1 VATGYV
7 WLERY
12 GWHDTGT
19 HAGFLPSGPT
29 IQPLG
34 HFESPESKVRLAS
47 LVEVSGLVE
56 CLHRLQVTPASPQ
69 DLLRV
74 HDPAYVERIKA
85 ASDQPHGGDTGDPGT
100 AFGFGGYESACL
112 AAGGTMAAVRHVLDG
127 TVLNAY
133 ALVRPPGHHAE
144 PGKGMGFC
152 IFANIA
158 IAIRWAREEMGTGRV
173 AVIDWDVHHGNGTQ
187 KIFAADPETLTIS
200 IHQDNLYPF
209 RSGLLTER
217 GSGAGFGSAINIPL
231 PAGSGNGAYL
241 SAMAEVVLP
250 AVRAFMPELIIVA
263 CGFDAAA
270 YDPLG
275 RMLVTV
281 DGYRQM
287 AASVMAVAAEV
298 CQGRVIMSHEGGYSP
313 SYAPF
318 CGLAVIET
326 MAEAETGVGDP
337 FATGLDVLPDQEL
350 QPHQRAVI
358 EAAAA
363 FVPDVR
369 PS

>member
-1 VATGYV
+1 MATGYV

-29 IQPLG
+29 IQPHRHL
-34 HFESPESKVRLAS
+34 ESAESKVRLAS
-47 LVEVSGLVE
+47 LVEVSGLAAQ
-56 CLHRLQVTPASPQ
+56 LWRLPVNPASMR

-74 HDPAYVERIKA
+74 HDSAYVQRIEA
-85 ASDQPHGGDTGDPGT
+85 AGALPHGGDTGDSGT
-100 AFGFGGYESACL
+100 AFGFSGYETACL
-112 AAGGTMAAVRHVLDG
+112 AAGGTMAAVGGVLDG
-127 TVLNAY
+127 TVQNAY

-144 PGKGMGFC
+144 PGEGIGFC

-158 IAIRWAREEMGTGRV
+158 IAIRWARAEMGVGRV

-187 KIFAADPETLTIS
+187 KIFYSDPETLTIS

-209 RSGLLTER
+209 GSGLLSER
-217 GSGAGFGSAINIPL
+217 GAAIAVGSVINVPL
-231 PAGSGNGAYL
+231 QAGSGNGAYL
-241 SAMAEVVLP
+241 ASMERVVLP
-250 AVRAFMPELIIVA
+250 AVRAFMPDLIVVA

-275 RMLVTV
+275 RMLVTA
-281 DGYRQM
+281 DGYRRM
-287 AASVMAVAAEV
+287 TAAVLRVADEV
-298 CQGRVIMSHEGGYSP
+298 CQGRVVMSHEGGYSP
-313 SYAPF
+313 IYVPF

-326 MAEAETGVGDP
+326 MAGLNTGVGDP
-337 FATGLDVLPDQEL
+337 LGARLDFLPDQEL
-350 QPHQRAVI
+350 QSHQRRVI

-363 FVPDVR
+363 LA
-369 PS
+369 